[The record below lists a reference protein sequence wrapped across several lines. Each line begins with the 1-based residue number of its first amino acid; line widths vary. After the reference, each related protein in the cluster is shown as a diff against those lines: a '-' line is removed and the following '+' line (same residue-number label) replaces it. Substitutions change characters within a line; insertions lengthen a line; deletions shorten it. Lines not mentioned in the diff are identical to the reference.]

1 MKQLLKVSK
10 FWLVLPVTLG
20 VASLSLIA
28 REFGIFLPSL
38 SGGVPFQYA
47 GLSAFLG
54 LIPVI
59 QIGSILSANREAAGI
74 FFGRFLGVELLTLAP
89 IPFAAG
95 LLLLVGKLAPDI
107 RDTALVSGL
116 NLLGYGALFLLCLDI
131 GAGRY
136 SSGFCVGF
144 FVTTALFGHG
154 GGHIHGWAWPL
165 QPRPHAEAVAFVIL
179 LVIGAAIR
187 RAWAFKNA

>member
-1 MKQLLKVSK
+1 MGAVTVLKLANASFGYGRTSSIYRDFDFELGQGK
-10 FWLVLPVTLG
+10 TAVLGPNGAGKSTLMR
-20 VASLSLIA
+20 A
-28 REFGIFLPSL
+28 
-38 SGGVPFQYA
+38 
-47 GLSAFLG
+47 
-54 LIPVI
+54 
-59 QIGSILSANREAAGI
+59 
-74 FFGRFLGVELLTLAP
+74 LATA

-95 LLLLVGKLAPDI
+95 LLLLVGKLAPDT

-144 FVTTALFGHG
+144 FVTTALFGHS

-179 LVIGAAIR
+179 LVVGAAIR